1 MKLRAALNLIQDFAN
16 EPDCYHQCVLCVP
29 LNNCHT
35 GA

>member
-16 EPDCYHQCVLCVP
+16 EPDFYNPCVP
-29 LNNCHT
+29 LNHCHT